1 MLTNDSGQ
9 FNPGGYG
16 QPSASGGPSGEA
28 GPQGPPPGAE
38 LPGWTQEITLE
49 DVRRIYIKH
58 GYERFEGTFA
68 SCDAAGGMQP
78 SLVVAPFFISY
89 AWFFYRKMYVEG
101 LILMGLSFILMFI
114 GGAMIQASPETGGMI
129 VLGINLV
136 FLLGMMVYG
145 KALYWKAVDRKI
157 ARAMQAF
164 PDNPQRAMAWLD
176 NVGGTNIWIV
186 LAFFGL
192 VFFIA
197 FSLAAGMTGMEQ
209 SGGM

>member
-1 MLTNDSGQ
+1 MPTNDFQ
-9 FNPGGYG
+9 FNPGGPE
-16 QPSASGGPSGEA
+16 QPSALGGP
-28 GPQGPPPGAE
+28 QTE
-38 LPGWTQEITLE
+38 LPGWTKEVTLE
-49 DVRRIYIKH
+49 DVRRIYVKH
-58 GYERFEGTFA
+58 GYERFAAAFA
-68 SCDAAGGMQP
+68 GCDAAGGMAP
-78 SLVVAPFFISY
+78 SFVFAPFFISY
-89 AWFFYRKMYVEG
+89 AWFFYRKMYREG
-101 LILMGLSFILMFI
+101 LILMGVSFLLVFI
-114 GGAMIQASPETGGMI
+114 GGRLIQASPESGGTI
-129 VLGINLV
+129 VVGINLV

-164 PDNPQRAMAWLD
+164 PDNPQRAMAWLN

-197 FSLAAGMTGMEQ
+197 FSLAAGMTAMEQ

>member
-1 MLTNDSGQ
+1 MSTNDFRK
-9 FNPGGYG
+9 FNPDGYE
-16 QPSASGGPSGEA
+16 QPSASGGPSDEA
-28 GPQGPPPGAE
+28 GPQGPPFGEE
-38 LPGWTQEITLE
+38 LPGWTREVTLE
-49 DVRRIYIKH
+49 DVRRIYVKQ
-58 GYERFEGTFA
+58 GYERFEPLFA
-68 SCDAAGGMQP
+68 NCDANGGMQP

-89 AWFFYRKMYVEG
+89 AWFFYRKMYLEG
-101 LILMGLSFILMFI
+101 LILMGLSFILMFV
-114 GGAMIQASPETGGMI
+114 GGAMMKASPQTGGMV

-145 KALYWKAVDRKI
+145 KAIYWKAVDRKI

-164 PDNPQRAMAWLD
+164 PDNPQKALAWLD

-197 FSLAAGMTGMEQ
+197 FSLAAGMTAMEQ
-209 SGGM
+209 GGM